1 MQKRDRRGNQS
12 IVIIV
17 IPPGIILIL
26 VIPPGIILMP
36 VIPGIIIIILPAL
49 VIQSTNVCKY
59 PIDVVV

>member
-1 MQKRDRRGNQS
+1 MQKRDRRGSQS
-12 IVIIV
+12 IVIV

-36 VIPGIIIIILPAL
+36 VIPGIIIIIPPAL